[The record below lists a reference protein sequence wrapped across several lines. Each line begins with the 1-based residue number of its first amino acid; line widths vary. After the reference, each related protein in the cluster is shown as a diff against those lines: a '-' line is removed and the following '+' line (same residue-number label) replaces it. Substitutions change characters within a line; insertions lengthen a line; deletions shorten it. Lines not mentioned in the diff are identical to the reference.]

1 MKWIQFDV
9 HRPEW
14 GLADGLCGSP
24 SGDGNAPAGFPRISG
39 QSPEYTIAQ
48 LTAYREGVRATDEL
62 YGAMMRQVAANLND
76 TEIFD
81 SKHDVRVVLRTT
93 NKILSDSY
101 ATSIEVEDAR
111 GRFTVDA
118 TTKPTMVA
126 LVPSE
131 ILIHK
136 RDGSQL
142 RARVSWGSMTAVGN
156 QVRIVA
162 ENAKLS
168 YVEPM
173 RMAV

>member
-1 MKWIQFDV
+1 
-9 HRPEW
+9 
-14 GLADGLCGSP
+14 
-24 SGDGNAPAGFPRISG
+24 
-39 QSPEYTIAQ
+39 
-48 LTAYREGVRATDEL
+48 
-62 YGAMMRQVAANLND
+62 
-76 TEIFD
+76 
-81 SKHDVRVVLRTT
+81 
-93 NKILSDSY
+93 
-101 ATSIEVEDAR
+101 
-111 GRFTVDA
+111 
-118 TTKPTMVA
+118 MVA

-162 ENAKLS
+162 KDAKLS

>member
-1 MKWIQFDV
+1 
-9 HRPEW
+9 
-14 GLADGLCGSP
+14 
-24 SGDGNAPAGFPRISG
+24 
-39 QSPEYTIAQ
+39 
-48 LTAYREGVRATDEL
+48 
-62 YGAMMRQVAANLND
+62 MMVNLND

-101 ATSIEVEDAR
+101 ATSVEVEDAR

-126 LVPSE
+126 LVPSD

-162 ENAKLS
+162 KNAKLS